1 MSDIN
6 GDHSHSNDR
15 QCFIYA
21 QTNLPALG
29 LDTVVLLRKKFSPS
43 RLPFQHTHYIT
54 YRVCV
59 CVCLCADCFVE
70 DMQNYAIREFIG
82 TALQCE
88 FTAREGDFIYRL
100 IKIGFWKGG
109 PTMMIFCSVLET
121 N

>member
-1 MSDIN
+1 MLYL
-6 GDHSHSNDR
+6 R
-15 QCFIYA
+15 
-21 QTNLPALG
+21 TNQSARSRFGYCCPAPKEVQSVQI
-29 LDTVVLLRKKFSPS
+29 TFSAYS
-43 RLPFQHTHYIT
+43 LYHLSC
-54 YRVCV
+54 VCV